1 MNYLFSFQFCLNFG
15 NLCIYRDV
23 SSTLKVA
30 VAAVCFCLIE
40 IKCFANTLHYL
51 FHCYWI
57 WNLLQ
62 RNAQKKNSHGKTKKL
77 GSNECL
83 HAIRCIVC

>member
-1 MNYLFSFQFCLNFG
+1 MNYLLSFQFCLNFG

-40 IKCFANTLHYL
+40 IKCFANILSQRDYASKCDFNSICCSIHSNDL
-51 FHCYWI
+51 QKFHFC
-57 WNLLQ
+57 
-62 RNAQKKNSHGKTKKL
+62 
-77 GSNECL
+77 
-83 HAIRCIVC
+83 